1 MKHKND
7 FGSVHAIGLLHKSQ
21 KLVHAALESRL
32 VSVVSEMQQNA
43 DVSSKSE
50 SECGT

>member
-7 FGSVHAIGLLHKSQ
+7 FGSAHAKLHKSQ
-21 KLVHAALESRL
+21 KLVHAALESKL

-43 DVSSKSE
+43 DVSSTSE